1 MILFFFHR
9 LHVRIEVELAACSG
23 LDVFLGVIRVKFYY
37 PNTVFS
43 DFHNAHFS
51 DDLGNASLCCQREST
66 LLQNLRITLLSVK
79 HYDDNFR
86 TTCTEVHSASHT
98 CYLLA
103 RYDPVGQVSVLSYFH
118 CAENCSSYVSSSYEA
133 ERFCSVKVFNS
144 VNDSYISTA
153 GVDDVNIQVGSCLLY
168 TSDAADE

>member
-66 LLQNLRITLLSVK
+66 L
-79 HYDDNFR
+79 
-86 TTCTEVHSASHT
+86 
-98 CYLLA
+98 
-103 RYDPVGQVSVLSYFH
+103 PVSYTH
-118 CAENCSSYVSSSYEA
+118 L
-133 ERFCSVKVFNS
+133 
-144 VNDSYISTA
+144 
-153 GVDDVNIQVGSCLLY
+153 DVYKRQ
-168 TSDAADE
+168 A